1 MHADAS
7 AAHAAARATLRRLA
21 MRLTD
26 AIQRQEVHQWSRG
39 VATTTVELELRALCD
54 ARDALEVMARALDG
68 AMAATR
74 VNGRETE
81 RAGAALERAR
91 RRAFAA
97 TMKALE
103 SVSEEREA
111 LRRVRE
117 FLEMPG
123 DLEMYARMMN
133 DGFEVMKSSES
144 PLRAATEATRAAET
158 PTSFLGAKERD
169 DLAVSDEDVSEEE
182 AVRLFET
189 FNAYSQPMTPRTYHH
204 NGYQLDSFESEVKS
218 NRYGDSPGGISED
231 SAYGAQDDADAKKGA
246 VKASKTHNGGAWVA
260 VALGAIAAAG
270 LMRAAATPQVA
281 ALKALAALKMGAF
294 KRRAAGA
301 AQKVSQNALVKAK
314 EAFTKKK
321 RAAEATPMADRRAT
335 YVVKHTRAAFEGD
348 AGLEALEHA
357 GTRGVASIRVSSDRS
372 SFVDIPSRDY
382 RWKPSV
388 MIGRG

>member
-1 MHADAS
+1 MRDDARG
-7 AAHAAARATLRRLA
+7 APLDAARSTLRRLA
-21 MRLTD
+21 RALTD

-39 VATTTVELELRALCD
+39 AATTTVELELRALCS
-54 ARDALEVMARALDG
+54 ARDALEVMSAALDAATAAARADS
-68 AMAATR
+68 
-74 VNGRETE
+74 RETE

-103 SVSEEREA
+103 GVSEEREA

-123 DLEMYARMMN
+123 DLEMYARMMD
-133 DGFEVMKSSES
+133 DGLEAMKSSES
-144 PLRAATEATRAAET
+144 PPRTAREATET

-169 DLAVSDEDVSEEE
+169 DLAMSDEDVASEEE
-182 AVRLFET
+182 AVRVFQT

-246 VKASKTHNGGAWVA
+246 VESSKTHNGGAWVA
-260 VALGAIAAAG
+260 VAVGAIAAAG

-294 KRRAAGA
+294 KRRAASA
-301 AQKVSQNALVKAK
+301 AQKASQHAIGKAK
-314 EAFTKKK
+314 QAFAKKK
-321 RAAEATPMADRRAT
+321 RAVEATPMADRRAT
-335 YVVKHTRAAFEGD
+335 YVVKHTRGSFGGD

-357 GTRGVASIRVSSDRS
+357 GTRGVASIRVSSDTS
-372 SFVDIPSRDY
+372 SLVDVPARDY

>member
-1 MHADAS
+1 MRDDARG
-7 AAHAAARATLRRLA
+7 APLDAARSTLRRLA
-21 MRLTD
+21 RALTD

-39 VATTTVELELRALCD
+39 AATTTVELELRALCT
-54 ARDALEVMARALDG
+54 ARDALEVMARG
-68 AMAATR
+68 ARRARRRRRGRTR
-74 VNGRETE
+74 RETE

-103 SVSEEREA
+103 GVSEEREA

-123 DLEMYARMMN
+123 DLEMYARMMD
-133 DGFEVMKSSES
+133 DGLEAMKSSES
-144 PLRAATEATRAAET
+144 PPRAATEATRAAET

-169 DLAVSDEDVSEEE
+169 DLAVSDEDVASEEE
-182 AVRLFET
+182 AVRVFQT

-301 AQKVSQNALVKAK
+301 AQKVVATCARQGETSLREE
-314 EAFTKKK
+314 EA
-321 RAAEATPMADRRAT
+321 RGR
-335 YVVKHTRAAFEGD
+335 GD
-348 AGLEALEHA
+348 AHG
-357 GTRGVASIRVSSDRS
+357 GPSSDVRGEAHARRVRGRRRLGGARARRHARRRVHS
-372 SFVDIPSRDY
+372 SVE
-382 RWKPSV
+382 
-388 MIGRG
+388 